1 MAFSLDAR
9 AKLACLYAG
18 AVWGLFWIPLR
29 GLEGAGL
36 HDLWVMVVYF
46 TVPSLILLP
55 VAVLRRARI
64 RRAGLPLLLTA
75 AASGMALTLYSA
87 SIVFTDVI
95 RALMLFYLMPIWS
108 AILARVLLGEPILP
122 IRILAMSLAALGMLV
137 LFGLG
142 VGWPVPRNIGDWMG
156 LAGGFFWALT
166 IVRVRMHEDHP
177 ALDLTCGFFLWGL
190 VLSGAT
196 ALALAPGHVPTLD
209 QTGPALPGLIL
220 FVVLLVIPG
229 TYASLWGPK
238 YVNAAVASLLFMTE
252 IVVGAI
258 SAALLAGEPFGLRE
272 AIGVTLIACASL
284 LEPLMVLRST
294 RAEGR
299 GQS

>member
-1 MAFSLDAR
+1 MVLAFSLDSRAR
-9 AKLACLYAG
+9 LACLYAG

-29 GLEGAGL
+29 GLESAGL
-36 HDLWVMVVYF
+36 HDLWAMVVYF
-46 TVPSLILLP
+46 AVPSLFVLP
-55 VAVLRRARI
+55 VVALRRARI
-64 RRAGLPLLLTA
+64 RRAGLPLLLTVVT
-75 AASGMALTLYSA
+75 SGMALTLYSA

-108 AILARVLLGEPILP
+108 AILARALLGERILP
-122 IRILAMSLAALGMLV
+122 IRIIAMSLAALGMLV

-166 IVRVRMHEDHP
+166 VVRVRMHEDHS
-177 ALDLTCGFFLWGL
+177 AMDLTCGFFLCGL

-196 ALALAPGHVPTLD
+196 ALALSPGHAPALD
-209 QTGPALPGLIL
+209 QTSPALPGLIL
-220 FVVLLVIPG
+220 FVILLVIPG

-238 YVNAAVASLLFMTE
+238 YVNPAVASLLFMTE

-258 SAALLAGEPFGLRE
+258 SAALFAGEPFGLRE
-272 AIGVTLIACASL
+272 TIGVTLIACASL
-284 LEPLMVLRST
+284 LEPLMILGT
-294 RAEGR
+294 ARAR
-299 GQS
+299 T

>member
-55 VAVLRRARI
+55 VAALRRARI

-156 LAGGFFWALT
+156 LAGGFFWGLT

-284 LEPLMVLRST
+284 LEPLTALRST

-299 GQS
+299 GPS